1 MDAGER
7 WGEGWESGVTEEG
20 RRDRSESEGIYVDGS
35 GMQVK
40 RSEGAG
46 GEAWNVI
53 TMKRY
58 GGESVSLSGDETM
71 RVRLTNVHTYILQ
84 KLLCTDTSSSI
95 KGDLH
100 LANLLINLL
109 HKLKMTR
116 EKKTGQTQQVSECT
130 AHPGTACTPVHAQ
143 TALAEQNTYV
153 CEYTVGCQ

>member
-1 MDAGER
+1 
-7 WGEGWESGVTEEG
+7 
-20 RRDRSESEGIYVDGS
+20 
-35 GMQVK
+35 MQVK

-46 GEAWNVI
+46 GEALNVI

-58 GGESVSLSGDETM
+58 GGESVSLSGDETL
-71 RVRLTNVHTYILQ
+71 RVRVTNVHTYILQ

-116 EKKTGQTQQVSECT
+116 EKTGQTQQVSECT
-130 AHPGTACTPVHAQ
+130 AHPGKACKRLSLNKT
-143 TALAEQNTYV
+143 LTYV
-153 CEYTVGCQ
+153 STQWAANEFSTLAYKYPKMTTVTSIAHNRLT